1 MIKETSYDF
10 NIINSFIINLRN
22 EDGTPVDETKLIVT
36 LVKFLEQNKLKTNES
51 ITICP
56 QGLSYE

>member
-10 NIINSFIINLRN
+10 NIINSFIINLQN

-36 LVKFLEQNKLKTNES
+36 LVKFLEQNKLKTK
-51 ITICP
+51 
-56 QGLSYE
+56 